1 MEKDRFVYPQLRRSP
16 ITPLIDDLLSGSKG
30 KYVELTPEVQLSNFN
45 KFINYRGIK
54 RARIRSLSPNSIN
67 SEDMLQQREERLSRM
82 SLLGIGH
89 PQGTIAL
96 FEDEDSEQP
105 AEVNQ
110 QAGNIH
116 EDTILSDI
124 EDFNMGIDENRIAD
138 YLGISRDQDNPDA
151 DEFYSHGPNGKAGD
165 EYSSSSGSGQSDEES
180 YDSDDDDND
189 IHNDRQYEFIIFD
202 KHAERDREYPRRS
215 KRSNSFINR
224 EVMLPLNP
232 QTAYINWE
240 FHNKRTQRE
249 ITCIED
255 EENEE
260 KEEEEEQVEQ
270 VEEKEK
276 GEEEIAEKE
285 KVLPESINSPN
296 TTTTKRKLLSLSP
309 LNSCSELDE
318 KPSLEASMSITFSDD
333 EYVVDYCSEESH
345 DLNEEWHNGGIYS
358 PFRPGFTCINTTSYE
373 KIVELPP
380 AKKFKDYLEL
390 EFIGIKKLYD
400 LEVVRKYKNNL
411 VCVIT
416 DFVHREDFF
425 VTTSN
430 SQFIIYSFNKIT
442 HLPFKN
448 PVLKF
453 DTRPTFTTTTDRV
466 VSTWPYFPHTINNT
480 KTSDSWCGRQ
490 ILGAATDDAS
500 VLIWWTEDIVQC
512 VGKFRGHLSQEQLD
526 SEDNY
531 SERNRF
537 YGFKI
542 NPIFKLK
549 MSASAWG
556 IDFLSYK
563 DKSNHEH
570 NLIVASDNSQS
581 ITLFY
586 YHQVD
591 ERFYHITSHQLLH
604 NIPDVSFLDWNIDE
618 SDVHTIRVSC
628 SSISGELV
636 VFEFKFRLRSGPLNK
651 SDFEYFKNE
660 PIYFVDPTMAQI
672 DHPNNNNSNSDRD
685 EDEDAGPVYM
695 QLTRFPR
702 VKFKRPKVTLRTMLG
717 EDVWTCKPI
726 NSQYFLPVQSLRAM
740 TGDPWIEETIEVENI
755 VNESTILNLLY
766 DPVKSSNL
774 GGSSAWQFFEAPVVG
789 FSKHEAR
796 SNVFESAKLTST
808 DDEYRRVHKGILKT
822 YKSVVKTQP
831 EPSLNGSYYN
841 LRDVEPQQF
850 IAVTTSKK
858 VGLFRSDSLF
868 CNAATKRLFDLK
880 IPFNDGSK
888 YSNRMSLSVVVP
900 ELLCFIVAT
909 QQGLVSIM
917 RLCQH
922 RGVFGMR
929 QEHVFPNALNM
940 ALGYQGYRTI
950 AGLTVRRLNR
960 NDSSL
965 RPRFGL
971 YITYTD
977 GVVMGYHLYP
987 TGQDVTA
994 ANL

>member
-1 MEKDRFVYPQLRRSP
+1 MEKDRIVYPQLRRAP
-16 ITPLIDDLLSGSKG
+16 ITPLTNDILSGSRS

-54 RARIRSLSPNSIN
+54 RVRVRSLSPNSIN
-67 SEDMLQQREERLSRM
+67 SEDILQQREERLSRM

-89 PQGTIAL
+89 PQETIAL
-96 FEDEDSEQP
+96 FEDEESETQP
-105 AEVNQ
+105 AEEAE
-110 QAGNIH
+110 QAGDMH

-124 EDFNMGIDENRIAD
+124 DDFNMGIDENRIAD

-151 DEFYSHGPNGKAGD
+151 DEFYSHGPNGKVGD
-165 EYSSSSGSGQSDEES
+165 EDSSISINSDEDS
-180 YDSDDDDND
+180 YDSDDDDYND
-189 IHNDRQYEFIIFD
+189 IQNDRQYEFIIFD
-202 KHAERDREYPRRS
+202 KHAERDREYPR
-215 KRSNSFINR
+215 KRSNSFHNR
-224 EVMLPLNP
+224 EVRLPLNP

-249 ITCIED
+249 ITYIED
-255 EENEE
+255 EENEVNE
-260 KEEEEEQVEQ
+260 LEEEEKQ
-270 VEEKEK
+270 EEKEK
-276 GEEEIAEKE
+276 VVEEEKHKRI
-285 KVLPESINSPN
+285 LLESINPQKN
-296 TTTTKRKLLSLSP
+296 TNTKRKLFSLSP

-333 EYVVDYCSEESH
+333 EYLLDDCSEESH
-345 DLNEEWHNGGIYS
+345 DSNEEWHNGGVYS
-358 PFRPGFTCINTTSYE
+358 PFRPGFTSINTTNYE

-380 AKKFKDYLEL
+380 AKKFKDCLEL

-411 VCVIT
+411 ASVIT

-430 SQFIIYSFNKIT
+430 SQFIIYSFNQIT
-442 HLPFKN
+442 HVPFKN

-490 ILGAATDDAS
+490 ILGAVTDDAS

-512 VGKFRGHLSQEQLD
+512 IGKFRGHLSQEQID
-526 SEDNY
+526 SDDNY

-542 NPIFKLK
+542 NPVFKLK

-563 DKSNHEH
+563 DKSDHEY

-586 YHQVD
+586 YHQQD

-604 NIPDVSFLDWNIDE
+604 NIPDVSFLDWNIDD
-618 SDVHTIRVSC
+618 SDIHTVRVSC

-636 VFEFKFRLRSGPLNK
+636 VFEFEFRLHSGPLNK

-672 DHPNNNNSNSDRD
+672 DHPTNNNSNSDSN
-685 EDEDAGPVYM
+685 EDEESEESGPVYM
-695 QLTRFPR
+695 QSRRFPR

-717 EDVWTCKPI
+717 EDVWTCKPM

-740 TGDPWIEETIEVENI
+740 TGDPWIEEAIEIENI
-755 VNESTILNLLY
+755 MNESTILDLMY

-822 YKSVVKTQP
+822 YNAIGKTQRDA
-831 EPSLNGSYYN
+831 SLNGSYYN
-841 LRDVEPQQF
+841 LRTVEPHQF

-880 IPFNDGSK
+880 IPFNDDSK

-950 AGLTVRRLNR
+950 AGLTVRRINR

-965 RPRFGL
+965 RPKFGL

-977 GVVMGYHLYP
+977 GVVVGYHLYP